1 MRFETFNSDGD
12 YVLSRD
18 GSILRETES
27 TTVIVESNLDIAVI
41 TFGYANPSN
50 NFKAF
55 PDGIITEGAV
65 INHGCGCKLM
75 VNISGITVNPVIIG
89 YSC

>member
-18 GSILRETES
+18 SSILRVTES
-27 TTVIVESNLDIAVI
+27 TTVIVESNLDAAVI
-41 TFGYANPSN
+41 TFGYANSSD
-50 NFKAF
+50 NFQSF

-65 INHGCGCKLM
+65 VNHGCGCKLM
-75 VNISGITVNPVIIG
+75 VNINGITANPVIIG